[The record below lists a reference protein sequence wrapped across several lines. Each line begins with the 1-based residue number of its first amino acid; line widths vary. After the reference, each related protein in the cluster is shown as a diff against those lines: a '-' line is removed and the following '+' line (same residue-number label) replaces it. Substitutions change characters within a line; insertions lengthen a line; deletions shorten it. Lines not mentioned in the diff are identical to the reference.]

1 MAYMSLFMEAM
12 EEAEEAD
19 AEEEA
24 AADRGRQAPAAAAED
39 ADDVVRPAGR
49 GRRAEVLQSDS
60 DREAEP
66 DADPGPVSRLAR
78 KRAADGDPEG
88 DMAIKRMQVSVTV
101 SRLGGDL
108 PFDKWQRAARA
119 IMNHPGVHKTA
130 IAYERGTEQENGHM
144 QAVMEVDAS
153 STAAV
158 HKWVRTKFADE
169 QGIHVRVVTLSQE
182 RMHTFS
188 GMVGYVLKRA
198 ADGDPEGDMAIKR
211 MQVSVTVS
219 RLGGDL
225 PFDKWQRAAR
235 AITNHPGVHK
245 TAIAYERGTEQ
256 ENGHMQAV
264 MEVDASST
272 AAVHN
277 KLEAAWKVALEPK
290 TVTPND
296 METIFFAKP
305 TFDARYFN
313 MDFSDKYKE
322 LEDHIEK
329 QNPLERLLPYFP
341 PESQLTQQ
349 LRQGTASRQD
359 RQEFFHPIFGALG
372 CTEEEL
378 LAAQADIENG
388 PPVEEADIET
398 GVRLHAEAGYI
409 PALPASLRARHK
421 FMSNL
426 TLQIPCGF
434 CGGTIK
440 FLLPQFDDVV
450 HKRKMFCQE
459 CDDKR
464 TAAHNTRREADAAA
478 TASGAL
484 APALQPS
491 FLPADAVA
499 ALAACRDVIGS
510 VT

>member
-1 MAYMSLFMEAM
+1 
-12 EEAEEAD
+12 
-19 AEEEA
+19 
-24 AADRGRQAPAAAAED
+24 
-39 ADDVVRPAGR
+39 
-49 GRRAEVLQSDS
+49 
-60 DREAEP
+60 
-66 DADPGPVSRLAR
+66 
-78 KRAADGDPEG
+78 
-88 DMAIKRMQVSVTV
+88 MAIKRMQVSVTV

-108 PFDKWQRAARA
+108 PVDKWQRAARA
-119 IMNHPGVHKTA
+119 IM
-130 IAYERGTEQENGHM
+130 
-144 QAVMEVDAS
+144 
-153 STAAV
+153 
-158 HKWVRTKFADE
+158 
-169 QGIHVRVVTLSQE
+169 
-182 RMHTFS
+182 
-188 GMVGYVLKRA
+188 
-198 ADGDPEGDMAIKR
+198 
-211 MQVSVTVS
+211 
-219 RLGGDL
+219 
-225 PFDKWQRAAR
+225 
-235 AITNHPGVHK
+235 NHPGVHK

-313 MDFSDKYKE
+313 MDFSDEYKE

-341 PESQLTQQ
+341 PELQLAQQ

-359 RQEFFHPIFGALG
+359 RQELFHPIFGALG

-398 GVRLHAEAGYI
+398 AVRLHAEAGYI
-409 PALPASLRARHK
+409 PVLPASLSARHK

-464 TAAHNTRREADAAA
+464 TAARNTRREADAAA
-478 TASGAL
+478 TASGAV

-499 ALAACRDVIGS
+499 ALAAFQRALQASTGAAGPDLMTPSPARTTPSSLVTDEELQLPGMEAVLERLQAAADAAGGDGGSANGS
-510 VT
+510 VGGPSISGSVQGASQQSDENIDADGEAA